1 MNPIAESLTRGVE
14 QLLGRASG
22 PLHFRLILQPI
33 VATALA
39 IRAGLRDAREG
50 NSAFF
55 WTMLT
60 SPSQRQLLIHS
71 GWKDVGNLYIV
82 AAVLD
87 FIYQV
92 FVLGAFHPVQ
102 TLIVCVCVA
111 FVPYILLR
119 GPVTRIARMFE
130 RPKAQPTRAVAP

>member
-22 PLHFRLILQPI
+22 PLHFRLIFQPI
-33 VATALA
+33 VATTLA

-55 WTMLT
+55 WTLLT
-60 SPSQRQLLIHS
+60 SPSQRYLLIHS
-71 GWKDVGNLYIV
+71 GWKDIGTLYIV

-87 FIYQV
+87 FIYQI
-92 FVLGAFHPVQ
+92 FVLGAFHPLQ
-102 TLIVCVCVA
+102 TMIVCVCVA
-111 FVPYILLR
+111 VLPYLLLR
-119 GPVTRIARMFE
+119 GPVMRIARMFE
-130 RPKAQPTRAVAP
+130 RPKEQPAKAVAP

>member
-1 MNPIAESLTRGVE
+1 MDPITESLTRGVE

-22 PLHFRLILQPI
+22 PLHFRLVLQPI

-55 WTMLT
+55 WTVLT
-60 SPSQRQLLIHS
+60 SSSQRQLLIRS
-71 GWKDVGNLYIV
+71 GWKDVGKLFIV

-87 FIYQV
+87 VIYQLV
-92 FVLGAFHPVQ
+92 VLRAIYPVQ

-111 FVPYILLR
+111 VVPYILLR

-130 RPKAQPTRAVAP
+130 KPKAQSAKAVAP